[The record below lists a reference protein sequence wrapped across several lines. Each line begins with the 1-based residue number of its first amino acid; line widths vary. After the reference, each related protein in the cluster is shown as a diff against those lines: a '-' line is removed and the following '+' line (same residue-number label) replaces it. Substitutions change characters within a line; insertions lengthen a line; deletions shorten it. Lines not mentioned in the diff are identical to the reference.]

1 MSQTWKEVLTG
12 LFAISAILTGGG
24 FMIYCAASLL
34 QTVS

>member
-12 LFAISAILTGGG
+12 LFVLSTIVTGGG
-24 FMIYCAASLL
+24 FMFYFAASLL